1 MRLFP
6 TLIMG
11 SHIRY
16 KNKPSLVRS
25 RSSPSVNGLAP
36 SSKSSGTSTFTFP
49 YAAAQPFN
57 PSKTSSNSNA
67 ALQNTRSRSLKT
79 PAPSSNTYTPS
90 STTSFA
96 YKAPLA
102 TSTSAPTPRSVG
114 FSFRPFYVKKIFFCE
129 HDDTDEDKVSEGH
142 HLCHNPALKGV
153 FFKWGF
159 IVGWL
164 ICRMPP

>member
-1 MRLFP
+1 
-6 TLIMG
+6 MG

-49 YAAAQPFN
+49 YAAAQPLN

-142 HLCHNPALKGV
+142 HLCDNPALKGV
-153 FFKWGF
+153 FFKMGLYSR
-159 IVGWL
+159 VANL
-164 ICRMPP
+164 